1 MVTKSDSIIIIVKL
15 QTFSKHDYLKQQYH
29 TLSLT
34 FSVGKKLEQ
43 DIVESQVEEQK
54 AGDWKTLKFSMNI
67 FSVMEASFCYL
78 DLLVR
83 IPRARSAFSFQ

>member
-15 QTFSKHDYLKQQYH
+15 EKFSKHDYLKQQYH

-43 DIVESQVEEQK
+43 DIVESQVEQQK
-54 AGDWKTLKFSMNI
+54 AGDLKTLK
-67 FSVMEASFCYL
+67 
-78 DLLVR
+78 
-83 IPRARSAFSFQ
+83 AFSLI